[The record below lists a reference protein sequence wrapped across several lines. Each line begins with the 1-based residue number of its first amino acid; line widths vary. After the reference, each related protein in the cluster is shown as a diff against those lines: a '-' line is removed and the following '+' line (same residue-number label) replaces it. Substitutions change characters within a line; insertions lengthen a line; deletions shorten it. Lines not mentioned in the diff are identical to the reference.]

1 LDAKLAFWAIAL
13 ANMGIIVVLVAR
25 GVRAIRRNDVATHQ
39 ASMKLAGVLVVGFL
53 VAYVFKRGLLGGEDL
68 VVWGTAARAN
78 LYVHETFVTTMLVV
92 GLIAFRLGRG
102 LARTRRVTGASEDPP
117 PTPAQ
122 LRRHRRAGWIAVIA
136 VGGGFLTACGV
147 LAGMIARAG

>member
-1 LDAKLAFWAIAL
+1 LDAKLAFWALAL

-25 GVRAIRRNDVATHQ
+25 GVRAIRRNDIATHQ

-78 LYVHETFVTTMLVV
+78 LYVHETFVTAMLVV

-147 LAGMIARAG
+147 LAGMIGRAG